1 MLGLG
6 TPKGSQGKV
15 TVVPYSPKVSGLVLL
30 ANDGFSE
37 IEYNFFSMLS

>member
-6 TPKGSQGKV
+6 TPTASQGRV

-30 ANDGFSE
+30 ENDGFSE
-37 IEYNFFSMLS
+37 IE

>member
-6 TPKGSQGKV
+6 TPTASHGRV
-15 TVVPYSPKVSGLVLL
+15 TTVPYSPKVSGLVLL

-37 IEYNFFSMLS
+37 MKQ